1 MSKLHIKR
9 ISTQKELKDFV
20 RFNHSL
26 YKKCSN
32 AVPELIEDTLK
43 NFDRKNNAAF
53 EFCDAEFFVAY
64 RDGEIVGKVAGI
76 INNRAN
82 EKWGTKNV
90 RFGWIDFVDDK
101 EVSKALL
108 DAVIA
113 WGKERGMDTILGP
126 LGFTDLDQEGMLFE
140 GYERPGSMYTIYN
153 YPYYNEHM
161 QALGF
166 EEDAVW
172 VERNINIPKK
182 DGEHS
187 ANQQKFFR
195 VAQLVQDRYGFKV
208 HKFKS
213 KKELRESGYVKKVFE
228 IINAAYKDLYGYS
241 NMTERQMDMYADM
254 YLPVLDHRLVSIVDN
269 KEGEPIAIGICMP
282 NLRDALKKANSKLF
296 PFGWWHMLKALYWKR
311 SNILDLLLIGVLPEY
326 QDSGCISLVFA
337 DVIPTA
343 QELGFDIAECCPQLV
358 TNSKALSV
366 WRSLDT
372 VETKKRHTWK
382 KSI

>member
-20 RFNHSL
+20 LFNHSL
-26 YKKCSN
+26 YKDCSN

-43 NFDRKNNAAF
+43 NFDKKNNAAF

-64 RDGEIVGKVAGI
+64 RDGKIVGKVAGI

-82 EKWGTKNV
+82 EKWGTRNV
-90 RFGWIDFVDDK
+90 RFGWIDFIDDK

-108 DAVIA
+108 DTVIA
-113 WGKERGMDTILGP
+113 WGKERGMDTIQGP

-140 GYERPGSMYTIYN
+140 GYEKPGSMYTIYN

-161 QALGF
+161 LAMGF

-172 VERNINIPKK
+172 VERNINIPQK
-182 DGEHS
+182 DGENS

-195 VAQLVQDRYGFKV
+195 VAQLVKDRYGFSI

-228 IINAAYKDLYGYS
+228 IINASYKDLYGYS
-241 NMTERQMDMYADM
+241 NMTERQMNMYADM

-282 NLRDALKKANSKLF
+282 NLRDALKKAKSKML
-296 PFGWWHMLKALYWKR
+296 PFGWWHMAKALYWKR
-311 SNILDLLLIGVLPEY
+311 SNILDLLLIGALPEY
-326 QDSGCISLVFA
+326 QDTGCISLIFA
-337 DVIPTA
+337 DLIPTA
-343 QELGFDIAECCPQLV
+343 QELGFVVAECCPQLV

>member
-1 MSKLHIKR
+1 MSNLHIKR
-9 ISTQKELKDFV
+9 ISTQKELKEFV

-26 YKKCSN
+26 YQDCSN

-64 RDGEIVGKVAGI
+64 RDGKMVGKVVGI

-108 DAVIA
+108 DAVTA

-140 GYERPGSMYTIYN
+140 GYEKPGSMYTIYN

-195 VAQLVQDRYGFKV
+195 VAQLVKDRYGFTI

-343 QELGFDIAECCPQLV
+343 QKLGFDIAECCPQLV